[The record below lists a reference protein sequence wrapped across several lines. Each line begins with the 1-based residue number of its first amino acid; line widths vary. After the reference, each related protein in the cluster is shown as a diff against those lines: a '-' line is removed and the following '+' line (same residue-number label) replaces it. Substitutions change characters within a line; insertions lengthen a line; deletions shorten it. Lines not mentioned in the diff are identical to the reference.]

1 MTYASYP
8 TPTLPA
14 DALRDTLSELSQRY
28 RVPGVQLAIHHGG
41 QTVSVEVG
49 ELEHGTGHPVT
60 RDAAFAIGSI
70 TKSFTATVAMILA
83 ADGDLELDAPLV
95 DDVPEMRNGSDDLA
109 EQVTLRDLLSHTSG
123 LCLGPDDTEVPEP
136 SRRRYVLDHCRSQ
149 SLVVPP
155 GTAFSYSNIGYVVAG
170 HLIEVV
176 TGMTWWEA
184 VESILLR
191 PLGIEATFIATPD
204 RRPPGRPVATG
215 HSANLVLDRI
225 RPAEQSLTLAEAP
238 AGALQMSAAD
248 LVTFGSVHLAGGTAG
263 LLPPAYAER
272 MRQAVPAAQPF
283 GIADG
288 WGLGLALFS
297 TGDTVW
303 VGHDGNADGTAC
315 YLRIE
320 PVSGTVVAC
329 TTNANSG
336 IGMWQELV
344 TELARAGLP
353 IANYFT
359 IEGLGRRTAAPPAC
373 VGSYVNGDMEYS
385 LTLENRDALLAVDGE
400 TVARLAFH
408 EGLTFA
414 QQDLTSGQ
422 WTSAGRLLPDPISGE
437 LDLIQVSGR
446 LARRH
451 SGGPRES

>member
-1 MTYASYP
+1 VTLASSP
-8 TPTLPA
+8 RSTLPA
-14 DALRDTLSELSQRY
+14 DALRDTLSELAQRY
-28 RVPGVQLAIHHGG
+28 RVPGAQLAIHHGG

-49 ELEHGTGHPVT
+49 ELQHGTGQPVT

-83 ADGDLELDAPLV
+83 ADGDLELDAPLA
-95 DDVPEMRNGSDDLA
+95 DELPELGNGSDDLA
-109 EQVTLRDLLSHTSG
+109 RQLTLRDLLSHTSG
-123 LCLGPDDTEVPEP
+123 LCLGPDSMEVAGA
-136 SRRRYVLDHCRSQ
+136 SRRRYVLDHCLSRN
-149 SLVVPP
+149 LVVPP
-155 GTAFSYSNIGYVVAG
+155 GTGFSYSNIGYVLAG

-184 VESILLR
+184 MESILLL

-204 RRPPGRPVATG
+204 RRSAGRPVATG
-215 HSANLVLDRI
+215 HAYNASIDRI
-225 RPAEQSLTLAEAP
+225 RPVDQSLGLAEAP
-238 AGALQMSAAD
+238 AGGLQMSAVD
-248 LVTFGSVHLAGGTAG
+248 LVTFGSVQLGGGMAG

-303 VGHDGNADGTAC
+303 VGHDGNANGTAC
-315 YLRIE
+315 YLRVD
-320 PVSGTVVAC
+320 PVNGFVVAF
-329 TTNANSG
+329 TSNASTG

-344 TELARAGLP
+344 TELGEAGLP
-353 IANYFT
+353 IANYST
-359 IEGLGRRTAAPPAC
+359 IQGLGRRAPAPPDC
-373 VGSYVNGDMEYS
+373 VGTYLNGDVEYS
-385 LTLENRDALLAVDGE
+385 VMLENRDALLAIDGE

-408 EGLTFA
+408 EDFTFA
-414 QQDLTSGQ
+414 QEDLASGQ
-422 WTSAGRLLPDPISGE
+422 RIPPGRFLPDPITGK

-446 LARRH
+446 LARRRADRARQ
-451 SGGPRES
+451 S